1 MISMTEISNIEFN
14 ILLLI
19 TFLFIFKR
27 VLVIIDE
34 SIDIYNKIDVL
45 ILKKNI

>member
-1 MISMTEISNIEFN
+1 MISMNEISNIEFN

>member
-19 TFLFIFKR
+19 TFLFISKR